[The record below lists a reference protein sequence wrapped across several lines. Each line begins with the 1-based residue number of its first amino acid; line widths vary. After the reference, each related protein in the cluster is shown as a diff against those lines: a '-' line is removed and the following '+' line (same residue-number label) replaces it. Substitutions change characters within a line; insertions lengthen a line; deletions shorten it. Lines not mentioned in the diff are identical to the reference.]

1 MKLTS
6 FSNLLLFSLIITIL
20 FALTMTLSCKK
31 EDKKPEPTTTVTIYE
46 VQYQTPG
53 VDGSMVTASGI
64 VMVPP
69 TNWTE
74 SFPLI
79 SVQHG
84 TIFDR
89 NVAPS
94 YGEKCGEAQA
104 WYSEVVSNGYIV
116 VMADYIGLGQA
127 GITYHPYFH
136 AQTEAT
142 STRDMIRAARQLCT
156 EKGVGINDKLFLAGY
171 SQGGN
176 VTAALQRLLERD
188 YPQEFKITASAIMA
202 APFDLEMLWDFQVET
217 PNPISSVV
225 NGLMIRCYKE
235 IYDIGDSYSDFLV
248 EPYDSL
254 IPQLMDFEHNEDS
267 VTQAL
272 SSPPKDIFY
281 SQFLDEVKAGTNI
294 FAEKIRINEV
304 YDWSPQAP
312 TIIVYSQADE
322 VIPFAME
329 LMAYNHMKELG
340 GNVDT
345 ISTGNTL
352 NHMDGFPVAMIVA
365 KEFFDT
371 FK

>member
-1 MKLTS
+1 MKAIIS
-6 FSNLLLFSLIITIL
+6 ILLVGLLGLLGCSGSDDDT
-20 FALTMTLSCKK
+20 
-31 EDKKPEPTTTVTIYE
+31 KKPEPTTTVTVYE

-53 VDGSMVTASGI
+53 VDGNSVTASGI
-64 VMVPP
+64 VMIPP

-104 WYSEVVSNGYIV
+104 WYSKVASNGYIV
-116 VMADYIGLGQA
+116 VMADYIGLGKA
-127 GITYHPYFH
+127 GTTYHPYFH

-142 STRDMIRAARQLCT
+142 STRDMIRAARQLCAD
-156 EKGVGINDKLFLAGY
+156 KGVGINDKLFLAGY

-188 YPQEFKITASAIMA
+188 HPEEFKITASAIMA

-225 NGLMIRCYKE
+225 TGLMIRCYYE
-235 IYDIGDSYSDFLV
+235 IYDIGDTYADFLV

-254 IPQLMDFEHNEDS
+254 IPQLLDFEHNEDS

-272 SSPPKDIFY
+272 SNPPKDMFH
-281 SQFLDEVKAGTNI
+281 SQFLDEVKSGSNV
-294 FAEKIRINEV
+294 FAEKIKINEV

-322 VIPFAME
+322 VIPYVME
-329 LMAYNHMKELG
+329 IMAYNWMKGLG

-352 NHMDGFPVAMIVA
+352 NHMDGFPVAMMVA